1 MARATAAGA
10 LELFG
15 GVYPP
20 PHDATSFGNLV
31 DHADALVDTEAL
43 PGVLSTTGTNE
54 VALGDRVLYNLVIHS
69 MWASAGGDLT
79 GTPEPVVMTK
89 TIKDHIKQLLSG
101 TTYAGVAVIDIL
113 DTSEV

>member
-10 LELFG
+10 LKLFG

-31 DHADALVDTEAL
+31 AQADALLDTEAL

-54 VALGDRVLYNLVIHS
+54 IALGDRVLYNLVLS
-69 MWASAGGDLT
+69 SLWAAAGGDLS
-79 GTPEPVVMTK
+79 GKPEPVVITN
-89 TIKDHIKQLLSG
+89 TIRAQLKLLLMDATDDG
-101 TTYAGVAVIDIL
+101 WTTLDMIDE
-113 DTSEV
+113 DD

>member
-10 LELFG
+10 LKLFN

-20 PHDATSFGNLV
+20 GTDATSFGNLV
-31 DHADALVDTEAL
+31 AAADALVDTEAL

-54 VALGDRVLYNLVIHS
+54 IALGDRVLYNLVLHS

-79 GTPEPVVMTK
+79 GKPEPTVMTQQ
-89 TIKDHIKQLLSG
+89 IKDDIRQLLMD
-101 TTYAGVAVIDIL
+101 TTEDSFTTLDMIDE
-113 DTSEV
+113 DA

>member
-10 LELFG
+10 LKLFG

-31 DHADALVDTEAL
+31 AQADSLMDIEAL

-54 VALGDRVLYNLVIHS
+54 VALGDRVLYNLVINS
-69 MWASAGGDLT
+69 VWAAAGGDLS
-79 GTPEPVVMTK
+79 GKPEPVVMTNQ
-89 TIKDHIKQLLSG
+89 IKMDIRQLLMD
-101 TTYAGVAVIDIL
+101 TTSDSFVSLNMLNEDI
-113 DTSEV
+113 

>member
-10 LELFG
+10 LNLFG

-31 DHADALVDTEAL
+31 AQADALLDTEAL

-54 VALGDRVLYNLVIHS
+54 VALGDRVLYNLVLNS
-69 MWASAGGDLT
+69 VWALAGGDLS
-79 GTPEPVVMTK
+79 GKPEPVVMTNQ
-89 TIKDHIKQLLSG
+89 IKLEIRQLLMD
-101 TTYAGVAVIDIL
+101 TTSDSFHALDMIDE
-113 DTSEV
+113 DV

>member
-10 LELFG
+10 LKLFN

-20 PHDATSFGNLV
+20 GTDATSFGNLV
-31 DHADALVDTEAL
+31 PAADALVDTEAL

-54 VALGDRVLYNLVIHS
+54 IALGDRVLYNLVLHG

-79 GTPEPVVMTK
+79 GKPEPTVMTQQ
-89 TIKDHIKQLLSG
+89 IKDDIRQLLMD
-101 TTYAGVAVIDIL
+101 TTEDSFTTLDMIDE
-113 DTSEV
+113 DA